1 MKSLVILDQIV
12 HKKSCFIYVLPL
24 LALPS
29 HYFSW
34 SQASITIWGLNSS
47 FVIATISTVDEK
59 VKKIINVFPLLPYTW
74 NPTGCNV
81 TAGTTTL
88 RPSMGQVRFPTRTI
102 IHPKFELSWVT
113 FFLVQNSHWV
123 ICCIMISLFSGAMPN

>member
-1 MKSLVILDQIV
+1 MFNNWRAWWFLIKLCTKSLV
-12 HKKSCFIYVLPL
+12 SYMFC
-24 LALPS
+24 PS
-29 HYFSW
+29 WLY
-34 SQASITIWGLNSS
+34 QANNNLGVKQF

-113 FFLVQNSHWV
+113 FFHVKNYHWV
-123 ICCIMISLFSGAMPN
+123 ICCIMISLFSGAIPN